1 MYYLDG
7 DSIAADEPMISSNPS
22 RSPGTPPASFAVDR
36 KVTSAERIPIHS
48 LRRRHSKADL
58 LSRWTPQ
65 GPEPKLRPH
74 AERVG
79 DTEMSK
85 EQVERRLAAIL
96 AADVAGYS
104 RLMGADEEGTLAAFR
119 AHRREFLDLKIAEHR
134 GRIVKTTGDGFLIE
148 FASVVDAT
156 RCAVAVQHGMRE
168 RNVSVPQDKRL
179 EFRIVIN
186 VGDVIIEDN
195 DIFGDGVNV
204 AARLEGVAEPGGIV
218 ISAMA
223 HDAVINRVK
232 AEFRD
237 LGGLSLK
244 NIERPVRA
252 FQVMFESD
260 NRANAAGA
268 VQDTVSPL
276 GAPERPSIA
285 VRPFMVLSEDRG
297 LEFLANG
304 LAEDVTA
311 LLARVPGFFLISRA
325 SSFAF
330 HNPETPTSIIAQQL
344 GVRYVL
350 EGSVRG
356 AGDQVRVSTQLAEAA
371 TGRILWSGKFEAARA
386 ETLEL
391 QDDIARGII
400 IELEPALTR
409 AEVAV
414 IRRRRPDNVDAWG
427 WYHQATAA
435 LGGNGWNEHA
445 VAEAQDF
452 LRRALELDSNFALA
466 RAQLALLSALAQNTG
481 LVERSDERTQE
492 ALAAAEMAIADDAGS
507 SEVLGYAGCALSD
520 LGHPAR
526 GAEILRQAFE
536 NDPSNAQAEVA
547 LGAALALLGDLDAG
561 IAHMRHG
568 IKLSPRDRRLGFWG
582 WALGSFLLRANRAG
596 EALEEARIAARRDPR
611 LHLPPILEAVA
622 EATLGR
628 TELARAA
635 LMSARRIRPKLTQQ
649 EIEIS
654 HGRRAAKI
662 LAGVWDVN

>member
-1 MYYLDG
+1 
-7 DSIAADEPMISSNPS
+7 
-22 RSPGTPPASFAVDR
+22 
-36 KVTSAERIPIHS
+36 
-48 LRRRHSKADL
+48 
-58 LSRWTPQ
+58 
-65 GPEPKLRPH
+65 
-74 AERVG
+74 
-79 DTEMSK
+79 MSK
-85 EQVERRLAAIL
+85 EQVERRLAALL

-156 RCAVAVQHGMRE
+156 RCALDLQRGMRE

-179 EFRIVIN
+179 EFRIGIN

-204 AARLEGVAEPGGIV
+204 AARLEGIAEPGGIV
-218 ISAMA
+218 ISAIA

-237 LGGLSLK
+237 LGRLSLK
-244 NIERPVRA
+244 NIGRPVHA
-252 FQVMFESD
+252 FQVMIDSN
-260 NRANAAGA
+260 NRANAACA
-268 VQDTVSPL
+268 VQDTVGPL
-276 GAPERPSIA
+276 GAPDRPSIA
-285 VRPFMVLSEDRG
+285 VRPFMVLSEDRR

-330 HNPETPTSIIAQQL
+330 HNPETPTSVIAQQL

-409 AEVAV
+409 AEVGV
-414 IRRRRPDNVDAWG
+414 IRRQRPDNVDAWG
-427 WYHQATAA
+427 CYHQATVA

-452 LRRALELDSNFALA
+452 LRRALELDGNFALA
-466 RAQLALLSALAQNTG
+466 RAQLALLSALAQTTG
-481 LVERSDERTQE
+481 IVERSAERTQE
-492 ALAAAEMAIADDAGS
+492 ALTAAEMAIADDAGS

-520 LGHPAR
+520 LGHHER

-536 NDPSNAQAEVA
+536 MDPSNAQAEVA
-547 LGAALALLGDLDAG
+547 LGAALALLGDLDTG
-561 IAHMRHG
+561 IARMRHG

-622 EATLGR
+622 QATLGE

-635 LMSARRIRPKLTQQ
+635 LMSARRIRPKLTRQ

-654 HGRRAAKI
+654 HGRHAAKI

>member
-1 MYYLDG
+1 M
-7 DSIAADEPMISSNPS
+7 P
-22 RSPGTPPASFAVDR
+22 
-36 KVTSAERIPIHS
+36 
-48 LRRRHSKADL
+48 
-58 LSRWTPQ
+58 
-65 GPEPKLRPH
+65 
-74 AERVG
+74 
-79 DTEMSK
+79 K

-104 RLMGADEEGTLAAFR
+104 RLMGADEEGTLAALQ

-156 RCAVAVQHGMRE
+156 RCAVDVQQGIRE

-179 EFRIVIN
+179 KFRIGIN
-186 VGDVIIEDN
+186 VGDVIIEGN
-195 DIFGDGVNV
+195 DIFGDGVNI
-204 AARLEGVAEPGGIV
+204 AARLEGIAEPGGIV
-218 ISAMA
+218 ISAIA
-223 HDAVINRVK
+223 HDAVTNRVNV
-232 AEFRD
+232 EFRD
-237 LGGLSLK
+237 LGELSLK

-252 FQVMFESD
+252 FELMFDSGD
-260 NRANAAGA
+260 HANAAGA
-268 VQDTVSPL
+268 MRDTVRPL

-325 SSFAF
+325 SSFTF
-330 HNPETPTSIIAQQL
+330 RNPETPTSVIAQQL

-356 AGDQVRVSTQLAEAA
+356 AGEQVRVSTQLAEAD

-409 AEVAV
+409 AEIAV
-414 IRRRRPDNVDAWG
+414 IRRQRPDNVDAWG
-427 WYHQATAA
+427 CYHQATGA
-435 LGGNGWNEHA
+435 LGGSGWNERA
-445 VAEAQDF
+445 VAEAQNF

-466 RAQLALLSALAQNTG
+466 RAQLALLSALAQTTG
-481 LVERSDERTQE
+481 LVEGSAQHIQE
-492 ALAAAEMAIADDAGS
+492 AVAAAEMAIADDAGS

-520 LGHPAR
+520 LGYRAR
-526 GAEILRQAFE
+526 GAEILRQAVE
-536 NDPSNAQAEVA
+536 TDPSNAQAEVA
-547 LGAALALLGDLDAG
+547 LGAALAVSGELDEG
-561 IAHMRHG
+561 IARMRHG

-582 WALGSFLLRANRAG
+582 WALASFLLRANRAG

-611 LHLPPILEAVA
+611 LHLPPILEAVTQA
-622 EATLGR
+622 ALGR
-628 TELARAA
+628 PELAREA
-635 LMSARRIRPKLTQQ
+635 LMSARRIRPQLTQQ
-649 EIEIS
+649 EIERS
-654 HGRRAAKI
+654 HGRRAARI
-662 LAGVWDVN
+662 LSGVWDAN